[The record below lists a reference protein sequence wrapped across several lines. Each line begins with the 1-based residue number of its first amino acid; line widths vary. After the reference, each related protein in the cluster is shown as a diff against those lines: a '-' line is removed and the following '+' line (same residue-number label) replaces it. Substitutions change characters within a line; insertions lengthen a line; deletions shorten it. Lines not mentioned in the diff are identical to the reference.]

1 MNTPQAHLRFQQARI
16 QYLQH
21 VHQRRFDHSL
31 FVPLETTHLWLCVA
45 DRTNTCHL
53 SVLAGTQ
60 GVSSPVLRALRDDK
74 LHDSDGNNVT
84 WIMYHKDNPHV
95 QIGSI
100 SLFEF
105 SSTIA
110 KIAEAWVGYGLN
122 ENFRGKGLMS
132 EALGKV
138 LGFAFEKL
146 GLQRIKA
153 KVRVSNERSKG
164 VVKRAGFEN
173 VGIHRKGKWRSD
185 EEGRIEVIET
195 EVWLLKKDDWEDH
208 VNGRL
213 IATVASL

>member
-1 MNTPQAHLRFQQARI
+1 
-16 QYLQH
+16 
-21 VHQRRFDHSL
+21 
-31 FVPLETTHLWLCVA
+31 
-45 DRTNTCHL
+45 
-53 SVLAGTQ
+53 
-60 GVSSPVLRALRDDK
+60 
-74 LHDSDGNNVT
+74 
-84 WIMYHKDNPHV
+84 MYHKDNPHV

-105 SSTIA
+105 SSTNA
-110 KIAEAWVGYGLN
+110 KIAEAWLGYSLD

-153 KVRVSNERSKG
+153 KVRISNERSKG

-173 VGIHRKGKWRSD
+173 VGIHRKGKWRAD

-195 EVWLLKKDDWEDH
+195 EVWLLKKEDWEDH

-213 IATVASL
+213 IDTVASL